1 MNILS
6 NFQKIFNDINL
17 TKKKVTIIAVSKTF
31 SINQIMPLIHFGHK
45 DYGENKVQ
53 ETLDKWK
60 PNLLNENKIK
70 LHMLGRLQSNKVNE
84 AVKIF
89 SYIHSLDS
97 EKLALKLSYAEKTI
111 NKNLSYFIQVNIASE
126 SQKSGIALNQV
137 DDFINFCLNDL
148 RLNVIGLMCLPPI
161 NVDPVPFFKKLTL
174 IGTRNNLNNFSMGMS
189 QDYLQAISLGATYVR
204 IGSGI
209 FGTRN

>member
-6 NFQKIFNDINL
+6 NYQKIFNDINL

-31 SINQIMPLIHFGHK
+31 NINQIMPLIHFGHK

-161 NVDPVPFFKKLTL
+161 NVDPVPFFKKLTI

-189 QDYLQAISLGATYVR
+189 QDYLQAINLGATYVR
-204 IGSGI
+204 IGSSI

>member
-6 NFQKIFNDINL
+6 NYQKIFNDINL

-31 SINQIMPLIHFGHK
+31 NINQIMPLIHFGHK

-189 QDYLQAISLGATYVR
+189 QDYLQAINLGATYVR

>member
-31 SINQIMPLIHFGHK
+31 NINQIMPLIHFGHK

-111 NKNLSYFIQVNIASE
+111 NKNLSYFIQVNITSE

-161 NVDPVPFFKKLTL
+161 NVDPVPFFKKLNI

-189 QDYLQAISLGATYVR
+189 QDYLQAINLGATYVR

-209 FGTRN
+209 FGIRN

>member
-6 NFQKIFNDINL
+6 NYQKIVNDINL

-31 SINQIMPLIHFGHK
+31 NINQIMPLIHFGHK

-111 NKNLSYFIQVNIASE
+111 NKNLSYFIQVNITSE

-161 NVDPVPFFKKLTL
+161 NVDPVPFFKKLNI

-189 QDYLQAISLGATYVR
+189 QDYLQAINLGATYVR
-204 IGSGI
+204 IGAGI
-209 FGTRN
+209 FGKRN

>member
-6 NFQKIFNDINL
+6 NYQKIFNDINL

-31 SINQIMPLIHFGHK
+31 DINQIMPLIHFGHK

-60 PNLLNENKIK
+60 PNLLIENKIK
-70 LHMLGRLQSNKVNE
+70 LHMLGKLQSNKVNE

-97 EKLALKLSYAEKTI
+97 EKLALKLSNAEKAI

-161 NVDPVPFFKKLTL
+161 NVDPVPFFKKLTV

-189 QDYLQAISLGATYVR
+189 HDYLQAINIGATFVR

-209 FGTRN
+209 FGERN

>member
-31 SINQIMPLIHFGHK
+31 NINQIMPLIHFGHK

-97 EKLALKLSYAEKTI
+97 ERLALKLSYAEKTI

-161 NVDPVPFFKKLTL
+161 NVDPMPFFKKLNI

-189 QDYLQAISLGATYVR
+189 QDYLQAINLGATYVR

-209 FGTRN
+209 FGIRN

>member
-6 NFQKIFNDINL
+6 NYQKIFNDINL

-31 SINQIMPLIHFGHK
+31 NINQIMPLIHFGHK

-161 NVDPVPFFKKLTL
+161 NVDPVPFFKKLNI

-189 QDYLQAISLGATYVR
+189 QDYLQAINLGATYVR

>member
-6 NFQKIFNDINL
+6 NYQKIFNDINL

-31 SINQIMPLIHFGHK
+31 NINQIMPLIHFGHK

-161 NVDPVPFFKKLTL
+161 NVDPVPFFKKLTI

-189 QDYLQAISLGATYVR
+189 QDYLQAINLGATYVR

>member
-31 SINQIMPLIHFGHK
+31 NINQIMPLIHFGHK

-111 NKNLSYFIQVNIASE
+111 NKNLSYFVQVNIASE

-161 NVDPVPFFKKLTL
+161 NVDPVPFFKKLNI

-189 QDYLQAISLGATYVR
+189 QDYLQAINLGATYVR

-209 FGTRN
+209 FGNRY

>member
-6 NFQKIFNDINL
+6 NYLKIFNDINL

-31 SINQIMPLIHFGHK
+31 DINQIMPLIHFGHK

-53 ETLDKWK
+53 ETLDKWE

-89 SYIHSLDS
+89 SFIHSLDS

-189 QDYLQAISLGATYVR
+189 QDYLQAINLGATYVR

>member
-6 NFQKIFNDINL
+6 NYQKIFNDINL

-31 SINQIMPLIHFGHK
+31 DINQIMPLIHFGHK

-60 PNLLNENKIK
+60 PNLVNENRIK
-70 LHMLGRLQSNKVNE
+70 LHMLGKLQSNKVNE

-97 EKLALKLSYAEKTI
+97 EKLALKLSYAEKAI

-126 SQKSGIALNQV
+126 SQKSGFALNQV
-137 DDFINFCLNDL
+137 DDFIDFCLNDL
-148 RLNVIGLMCLPPI
+148 KLNVIGLMCLPPI
-161 NVDPVPFFKKLTL
+161 NVDPVPFFKKLTI

-189 QDYLQAISLGATYVR
+189 QDYLQAINLGATYVR

>member
-6 NFQKIFNDINL
+6 NYQKIFNDINL

-31 SINQIMPLIHFGHK
+31 NINQIMPLIHFGHK

-60 PNLLNENKIK
+60 PNLLNENQIK

-97 EKLALKLSYAEKTI
+97 EKLALKLSNAEKTI
-111 NKNLSYFIQVNIASE
+111 NKNLGYFIQVNIASE

-189 QDYLQAISLGATYVR
+189 QDYLQAINLGATYVR

>member
-1 MNILS
+1 MDIVS
-6 NFQKIFNDINL
+6 NFQKISNNIVN
-17 TKKKVTIIAVSKTF
+17 KNIAIIAVSKTF
-31 SINQIMPLIHFGHK
+31 DINQIMPLIHFGHK

-97 EKLALKLSYAEKTI
+97 EKIALKLSYAEKTI

-148 RLNVIGLMCLPPI
+148 KLNVIGLMCLPPI
-161 NVDPVPFFKKLTL
+161 NVDPVPFFKKLNI

-189 QDYLQAISLGATYVR
+189 HDYLQAINLGATFVR

>member
-6 NFQKIFNDINL
+6 NYQKIFNNINL
-17 TKKKVTIIAVSKTF
+17 TKKNVTIIAVSKTF
-31 SINQIMPLIHFGHK
+31 DINQIMPLIHFGHK

-60 PNLLNENKIK
+60 PNLLIENKIK
-70 LHMLGRLQSNKVNE
+70 LHMLGKLQSNKVNE

-97 EKLALKLSYAEKTI
+97 EKLALKLSYAEKAI

-126 SQKSGIALNQV
+126 SQKSGFALNQV
-137 DDFINFCLNDL
+137 DDFIDFCLNDL
-148 RLNVIGLMCLPPI
+148 KLNVIGLMCLPPI
-161 NVDPVPFFKKLTL
+161 NVDPVPFFKKLTI

-189 QDYLQAISLGATYVR
+189 HDYLQAINLGATFVR

-209 FGTRN
+209 FGARN

>member
-126 SQKSGIALNQV
+126 SQKTGIALNQV

-189 QDYLQAISLGATYVR
+189 QDYLQAIGLGATYVR

>member
-6 NFQKIFNDINL
+6 NYQKIFNDINL

-31 SINQIMPLIHFGHK
+31 NINQIMPLIHFGHK

-161 NVDPVPFFKKLTL
+161 NIDPVPFFKKLTL

-189 QDYLQAISLGATYVR
+189 QDYLQAINLGATYVR

>member
-31 SINQIMPLIHFGHK
+31 NINQIMPLIHFGHK

-161 NVDPVPFFKKLTL
+161 NVDPVPFFKKLNI

-189 QDYLQAISLGATYVR
+189 QDYLQAINLGATYVR

-209 FGTRN
+209 FGARN

>member
-6 NFQKIFNDINL
+6 NLQKIFNDINL

-31 SINQIMPLIHFGHK
+31 NINQIMPLIHFGHK

-89 SYIHSLDS
+89 SYIHSLDC
-97 EKLALKLSYAEKTI
+97 ERLALKLSYAEKTI

-161 NVDPVPFFKKLTL
+161 NVDPVPFFEKLTL

-189 QDYLQAISLGATYVR
+189 QDYLQAINLGATYVR

>member
-6 NFQKIFNDINL
+6 NYQKIFNDINL

-31 SINQIMPLIHFGHK
+31 DINQIMPLIHFGHK

-60 PNLLNENKIK
+60 PNLLIENKIK
-70 LHMLGRLQSNKVNE
+70 LHMLGKLQSNKVNE

-97 EKLALKLSYAEKTI
+97 EKLALKLSYAEKAI

-126 SQKSGIALNQV
+126 SQKSGFALNQV
-137 DDFINFCLNDL
+137 DDFIDFCLNDL
-148 RLNVIGLMCLPPI
+148 KLNVIGLMCLPPI
-161 NVDPVPFFKKLTL
+161 NVDPVPFFKKLTI

-189 QDYLQAISLGATYVR
+189 HDYLQAINLGATFVR

-209 FGTRN
+209 FGARN

>member
-6 NFQKIFNDINL
+6 NYQKIFNDINL

-31 SINQIMPLIHFGHK
+31 NINQIMPLIHFGHK

-111 NKNLSYFIQVNIASE
+111 NKNLSYFVQVNIASE

-137 DDFINFCLNDL
+137 DDFINFCRNDL

-189 QDYLQAISLGATYVR
+189 QDYLQAINLGATYVR

>member
-6 NFQKIFNDINL
+6 NYQKIFNDINL

-31 SINQIMPLIHFGHK
+31 DINQIMPLIHFGHK

-60 PNLLNENKIK
+60 PNLVNENRIK
-70 LHMLGRLQSNKVNE
+70 LHMLGKLQSNKVNE

-97 EKLALKLSYAEKTI
+97 EKLALKLSNAEKAI

-189 QDYLQAISLGATYVR
+189 QDYLQAINLGATYVR

>member
-6 NFQKIFNDINL
+6 NYQKIFNDINL

-31 SINQIMPLIHFGHK
+31 NINQIMPLIHFGHK

-111 NKNLSYFIQVNIASE
+111 NKNLSYFIQVNITSE

-161 NVDPVPFFKKLTL
+161 NVDPVPFFKKLNI

-189 QDYLQAISLGATYVR
+189 QDYLQAINLGATYVR

>member
-6 NFQKIFNDINL
+6 NYQKIFNDINL

-31 SINQIMPLIHFGHK
+31 NINQIMPLIHFGHK

-89 SYIHSLDS
+89 SFIHSLDS
-97 EKLALKLSYAEKTI
+97 EKLALKLSYAEKAI

-189 QDYLQAISLGATYVR
+189 QDYLQAINLGATYVR

>member
-31 SINQIMPLIHFGHK
+31 NINQIMPLIHFGHK

-161 NVDPVPFFKKLTL
+161 NVDPVPFFKKLNI

-189 QDYLQAISLGATYVR
+189 QDYLQAINLGATYVR

-209 FGTRN
+209 FGIRN

>member
-6 NFQKIFNDINL
+6 NYQKIFNDINL

-189 QDYLQAISLGATYVR
+189 QDYLQAINLGATYVR

-209 FGTRN
+209 FGIRN

>member
-70 LHMLGRLQSNKVNE
+70 LHMLGKLQSNKVNE

-97 EKLALKLSYAEKTI
+97 EKLALKLSNAEKAI

-189 QDYLQAISLGATYVR
+189 QDYLQAINLGATYVR

>member
-31 SINQIMPLIHFGHK
+31 NINQIMPLIHFGHK

-161 NVDPVPFFKKLTL
+161 NVDPVPFFKKLNV

-189 QDYLQAISLGATYVR
+189 QDYLQAINLGATYVR

-209 FGTRN
+209 FGKRN

>member
-6 NFQKIFNDINL
+6 NLQKIFNDINL

-31 SINQIMPLIHFGHK
+31 NINQIMPLIHFGHK

-161 NVDPVPFFKKLTL
+161 NVDPVPFFKKLNI

-189 QDYLQAISLGATYVR
+189 QDYLQAINLGATYVR

-209 FGTRN
+209 FGKRN

>member
-1 MNILS
+1 MNIL
-6 NFQKIFNDINL
+6 NNYKKIFNEVNL
-17 TKKKVTIIAVSKTF
+17 TKKNVTIIAVSKTF
-31 SINQIMPLIHFGHK
+31 NINQIMPLIHFGHK

-97 EKLALKLSYAEKTI
+97 EKLALKLSNAEKAI

-126 SQKSGIALNQV
+126 SQKSGITLNQV

-189 QDYLQAISLGATYVR
+189 QDYLQAINLGATYVR

>member
-6 NFQKIFNDINL
+6 NYQKIFNDINL

-31 SINQIMPLIHFGHK
+31 NINQIMPLIHFGHK

-60 PNLLNENKIK
+60 PNLLNENQIK

-97 EKLALKLSYAEKTI
+97 EKLALKLSYAERTI
-111 NKNLSYFIQVNIASE
+111 NKNLSYFVQVNIASE

-161 NVDPVPFFKKLTL
+161 NVDPVPFFKKLNI

-189 QDYLQAISLGATYVR
+189 QDYLQAINLGATYVR

-209 FGTRN
+209 FGKRN

>member
-31 SINQIMPLIHFGHK
+31 NINQIMPLIHFGHK

-89 SYIHSLDS
+89 SFIHSLDS
-97 EKLALKLSYAEKTI
+97 EKLALKLSYAEKAI

-189 QDYLQAISLGATYVR
+189 QDYLQAINLGATYVR

>member
-6 NFQKIFNDINL
+6 NYQKIFNDINL

-31 SINQIMPLIHFGHK
+31 NINQIMPLIHFGHK

-111 NKNLSYFIQVNIASE
+111 NKNLSYFVQVNIASE

-161 NVDPVPFFKKLTL
+161 NADPVPFFEKLTL

-189 QDYLQAISLGATYVR
+189 QDYLQAINLGATYVR

-209 FGTRN
+209 FGKRN

>member
-31 SINQIMPLIHFGHK
+31 NINQIMPLIHFGHK

-161 NVDPVPFFKKLTL
+161 NVDPVPFFKKINV

-189 QDYLQAISLGATYVR
+189 QDYLQAINLGATYVR

-209 FGTRN
+209 FGIRN